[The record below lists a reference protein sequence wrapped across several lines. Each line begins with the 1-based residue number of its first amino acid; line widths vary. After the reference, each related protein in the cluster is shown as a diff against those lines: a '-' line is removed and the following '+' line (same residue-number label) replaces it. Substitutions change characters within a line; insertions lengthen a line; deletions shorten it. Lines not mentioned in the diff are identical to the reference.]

1 MMELFAKMLYCYMHV
16 KIEKKTYTRETLQRI
31 LPSFVEIVLV
41 TFKNL
46 YAHTFNK
53 FHVFQKL
60 SL

>member
-1 MMELFAKMLYCYMHV
+1 MHV

-31 LPSFVEIVLV
+31 LPSFVETVLV

-46 YAHTFNK
+46 HTHTFNK